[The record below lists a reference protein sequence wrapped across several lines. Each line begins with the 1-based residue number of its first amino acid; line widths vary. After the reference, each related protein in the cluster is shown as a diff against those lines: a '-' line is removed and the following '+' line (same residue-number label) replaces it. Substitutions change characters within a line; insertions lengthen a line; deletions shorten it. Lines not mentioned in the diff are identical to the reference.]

1 MLASATAFLV
11 LTYLLTA
18 AEGYTTALISYGLAA
33 MAAGMLLLAL
43 CLTAHFFF
51 RDPGRRA
58 MLYAACAS
66 VAVMAGPLTLVEPV
80 GPRCFYPTYVF
91 FLGIVSLLLKEA
103 TAAVPAGREQIVPF
117 VGAVTVALLASHF
130 WVYGLIHAAAEERLA
145 SARAQAA
152 RGVEVVTLK
161 RLPFAGY
168 VHGPDPVGH
177 PWDERFTLFYGLPQG
192 LKIRVL
198 TPAGR

>member
-1 MLASATAFLV
+1 MFSNGAYGAAMGAGGGYQHVQADAGTLRFGTIFHKVTEVISTSLVTQNTLVNAALVLLVCLLVSASGQTLRNLPKLCVLASATAFLV

-51 RDPGRRA
+51 RDPARRA

-103 TAAVPAGREQIVPF
+103 TAAVPAGRDQLVPF
-117 VGAVTVALLASHF
+117 VGA
-130 WVYGLIHAAAEERLA
+130 
-145 SARAQAA
+145 
-152 RGVEVVTLK
+152 
-161 RLPFAGY
+161 
-168 VHGPDPVGH
+168 
-177 PWDERFTLFYGLPQG
+177 
-192 LKIRVL
+192 
-198 TPAGR
+198 